1 MNELSKYEQNLQ
13 SDDPFIRGMYE
24 DLEKRIQD
32 YEHSENDRT
41 EQIQWK
47 DTIGVLT
54 VMSLIII
61 FFAATV
67 I

>member
-41 EQIQWK
+41 EQIHWK

-54 VMSLIII
+54 VMSLIVI
-61 FFAATV
+61 FFVATV